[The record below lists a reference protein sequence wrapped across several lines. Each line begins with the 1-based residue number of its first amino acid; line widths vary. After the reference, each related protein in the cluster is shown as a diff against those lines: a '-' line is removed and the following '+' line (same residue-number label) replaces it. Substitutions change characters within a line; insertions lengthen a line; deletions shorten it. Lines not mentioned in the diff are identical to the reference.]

1 MDRANRITILSQMN
15 NLRRLPAFQPETP
28 TTKRYHEAWRQKS
41 ASAEDRIL
49 EIAELAYIL
58 HEDGFPAPEIFK
70 RVGSVYGPARL
81 LKRDRWTDPLRCYLV
96 DHLRTH
102 DAAYVELGASLLNA
116 ALALARLWAEIF
128 AQQLTSSNWP
138 PSDMLTEREENGF
151 DALDDFLEG
160 ASARDVRRLKARA
173 IPGDELHGYN
183 TGTLSW
189 KAMMGSAGFALVRGG
204 KSIDHI
210 ETMMN

>member
-1 MDRANRITILSQMN
+1 
-15 NLRRLPAFQPETP
+15 
-28 TTKRYHEAWRQKS
+28 
-41 ASAEDRIL
+41 
-49 EIAELAYIL
+49 
-58 HEDGFPAPEIFK
+58 
-70 RVGSVYGPARL
+70 
-81 LKRDRWTDPLRCYLV
+81 
-96 DHLRTH
+96 
-102 DAAYVELGASLLNA
+102 
-116 ALALARLWAEIF
+116 
-128 AQQLTSSNWP
+128 
-138 PSDMLTEREENGF
+138 MLTEREENGF

-173 IPGDELHGYN
+173 IPGDELHGYS